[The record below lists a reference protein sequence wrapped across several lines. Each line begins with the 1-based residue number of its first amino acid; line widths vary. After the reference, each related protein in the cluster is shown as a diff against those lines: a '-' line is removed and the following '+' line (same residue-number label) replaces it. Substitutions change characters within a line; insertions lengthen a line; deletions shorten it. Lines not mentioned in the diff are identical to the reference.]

1 MLWRPAYVGLGSNLD
16 DPARQV
22 AAAFARLAALP
33 GTWLVA
39 RSGLWCSTPLGPP
52 DQPDFVNAVAGL
64 LTALEPRTLLG
75 ELRTIEHALG
85 KVEPPV
91 RWGPR
96 RIDLDLLLLGDLC
109 CDADGLRL
117 PHPGLHQRNFVLYPL
132 AEIAP
137 ELWVPGHG
145 RVRGL
150 LGRVGDDGIRPLGAR
165 GSGERCE
172 AE

>member
-22 AAAFARLAALP
+22 EAAFARLAAVV
-33 GTWLVA
+33 GSRLVA
-39 RSGLWCSTPLGPP
+39 RSGMWHTAPLGPP
-52 DQPDFVNAVAGL
+52 DQPGFVNAVAGL
-64 LTALEPRTLLG
+64 LTTLEPQALLG
-75 ELRTIEHALG
+75 ELQAIERAQG
-85 KVEPPV
+85 KTAPAE

-109 CDADGLRL
+109 RDESGLRL

-145 RVRGL
+145 RVREL
-150 LGRVGDDGIRPLGAR
+150 RGRVGGEGVRPLGAW
-165 GSGERCE
+165 GSGERSKTE
-172 AE
+172 